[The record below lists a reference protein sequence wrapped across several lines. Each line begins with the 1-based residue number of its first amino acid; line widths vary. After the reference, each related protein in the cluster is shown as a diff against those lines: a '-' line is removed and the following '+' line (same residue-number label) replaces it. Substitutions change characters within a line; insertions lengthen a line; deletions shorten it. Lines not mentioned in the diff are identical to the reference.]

1 MTTGQKIAKFRKEH
15 KLTQEELADLLQVTR
30 QSVSKWESDLS
41 FPETEKLIQLAKIF
55 DCSLDY
61 LLLTDFKEK
70 PSDAKVGNPFLVF
83 YQNKTFYTT
92 TYSIIYFLVMLILYF
107 FKIVSL
113 PVETIP
119 FVGETYF
126 NPNAYQL
133 LTSIGSLG
141 NNLVLFALFSAIAT
155 VVTGVLISFTT
166 NKKIL
171 YILRKIFAS
180 AELIFWLWFAVFFIS
195 HSQIGFWFIF
205 IAALINTILLF
216 SYRKNKY
223 SYLTENKS

>member
-107 FKIVSL
+107 FK
-113 PVETIP
+113 
-119 FVGETYF
+119 
-126 NPNAYQL
+126 N
-133 LTSIGSLG
+133 
-141 NNLVLFALFSAIAT
+141 
-155 VVTGVLISFTT
+155 
-166 NKKIL
+166 
-171 YILRKIFAS
+171 R
-180 AELIFWLWFAVFFIS
+180 
-195 HSQIGFWFIF
+195 
-205 IAALINTILLF
+205 
-216 SYRKNKY
+216 
-223 SYLTENKS
+223 